1 MRIKTTIIATLV
13 ATMMQAQGVIDVHSH
28 IITPEFVSALESE
41 GRLLDEGFPLPKWD
55 AEAQLKWMDEA
66 GIQTSVLTLAA
77 PQPTFAAVIRKTN
90 EAAAKLK
97 REHPDRFRFC
107 AALPLP
113 DVSAAIEEA
122 RYALD
127 VLGADGIKL
136 ATNVD
141 GQYLGAPEL
150 DMLFSFLNE
159 RKALVILHPHRP
171 EPVNRQVMQQTPLA
185 MQEYLS
191 ETTRA
196 IANMISR
203 NVLARYPQMKVVVP
217 HCGAY
222 LPLMVPRM
230 KSLTPVMQAN
240 KLVGE
245 IDWEAN
251 LAALY
256 YDLAGAHSPEVIRML
271 LTITTHDHLLY
282 GSDYPYVAPQV
293 LTQSLLRMQQYLT
306 TEPDLAPYKEMIL
319 HKNAEWLFGCLGDSS
334 FSRLGKVTNIPNLPN
349 DQTTKQLICRIAEIE
364 VHPQYLDEYLI
375 AAKEIQQK
383 SLATEPGVLC
393 LFPTQLN
400 EDSTQ
405 MRILEIYASQEAYQH
420 HIQTAHFLKY
430 KQGTLHMV
438 KSLKLQ
444 DLQSLN
450 PKTTNKLFLRAK

>member
-1 MRIKTTIIATLV
+1 M
-13 ATMMQAQGVIDVHSH
+13 ATMVKAQGVIDVHSH
-28 IITPEFVSALESE
+28 IITPEFVSALEKE

-66 GIQTSVLTLAA
+66 RIQTSVLTLAA
-77 PQPTFAAVIRKTN
+77 PNPTSAAVIRETN
-90 EAAAKLK
+90 EAAARLK
-97 REHPDRFRFC
+97 REHPERFRFC

-113 DVSAAIEEA
+113 DVDAAIEEA

-136 ATNVD
+136 ATNVQ

-150 DMLFSFLNE
+150 DTLFSFLNE
-159 RKALVILHPHRP
+159 RRAMVILHPHRP

-196 IANMISR
+196 VCNMISR
-203 NVLARYPQMKVVVP
+203 NVLARYPNVKVVVP

-240 KLVGE
+240 KMVGD

-256 YDLAGAHSPEVIRML
+256 YDLAGAHSPEAIRML
-271 LTITTHDHLLY
+271 LTITTPDHLLY

-293 LTQSLLRMQQYLT
+293 LTQSLQRMQQYLT
-306 TEPDLAPYKEMIL
+306 DEPDLAPYKEMIL
-319 HKNAEWLFGCLGDSS
+319 HKNAEWVLGLTSDKPTAAE
-334 FSRLGKVTNIPNLPN
+334 RDG
-349 DQTTKQLICRIAEIE
+349 TTLVRIAEIE
-364 VHPQYLDEYLI
+364 VCPEYLTEYLN
-375 AAKEIQQK
+375 AATEIQQK
-383 SLATEPGVLC
+383 SLAEEPGVLC
-393 LFPTQLN
+393 LFPSQLK

-405 MRILEIYASQEAYQH
+405 IRILEIYASQEAYQH
-420 HIQTAHFLKY
+420 HNQTAHFQKY

-444 DLQSLN
+444 DLSPLS
-450 PKTTNKLFLRAK
+450 PEAMDKIFKRIK